1 MFETAD
7 TDSRFHDVDNLPKW
21 TRQWWTYKPTHLF
34 CFRTSWNRALLVP
47 TSNSFKGIKERS
59 RNGSLDGSLYYID
72 VWPMPKT
79 TWHSCPKAMLC
90 QEMELYFMKVFVISC
105 KLLNPFNSCS
115 ELLIVINPY
124 LFLKLIV
131 NSTFNAD
138 CPFFAAIIKFHTMS
152 IVNPSF
158 FPHELCC
165 KNYEIRKSGNLVI
178 PWIPDFLEMFFW
190 LMELEL
196 EHSIIIKKCQSIFWF
211 SDYLHSTK

>member
-1 MFETAD
+1 M
-7 TDSRFHDVDNLPKW
+7 SKLQNLLKSCL
-21 TRQWWTYKPTHLF
+21 TRTNLQQLQRHQ
-34 CFRTSWNRALLVP
+34 REVEERLVGCQ
-47 TSNSFKGIKERS
+47 SILHRCLANAKNQMAF
-59 RNGSLDGSLYYID
+59 
-72 VWPMPKT
+72 MPR
-79 TWHSCPKAMLC
+79 AMLC
-90 QEMELYFMKVFVISC
+90 QAMELYFMKLFVISC

-124 LFLKLIV
+124 LFLKLII

-138 CPFFAAIIKFHTMS
+138 WPFLAAIIKFHTMS

-211 SDYLHSTK
+211 SEFLHSTK